1 LKKLSKKLKLEAKAF
16 DKIAAQKR
24 KIKFNPDLRSKK
36 INTYFYNNPWRYPL
50 TRKLTIRKKVDFVLN
65 NCQKKQKVIDVG
77 CGLGTLSLELARK
90 GVYVEAID
98 ISNKSLNYAKYY
110 AKKSLKKNELL
121 KINFKKT
128 LIENYIK
135 EIENE
140 TIDRFV
146 FFRTLHHLPNS
157 EILFK
162 KIKKKLKKSGKI
174 IIVEPFRSSI
184 SYTSGLIAYL
194 VRQLAKTWI
203 SYDKKLKL
211 KNTSDIKKGILNIL
225 KEYKYILDKKG
236 YDQSPMDN
244 VTSNPDQ
251 VILNL
256 KKFFV
261 IEKIETE
268 DSFKDKIIGGIR
280 GKNSDQIIKFI
291 DLFDEFLIQNKII
304 KGTTYKI
311 VAKK

>member
-1 LKKLSKKLKLEAKAF
+1 LKKLSKKLKQEAKAF
-16 DKIAAQKR
+16 DKIATQKQR
-24 KIKFNPDLRSKK
+24 IKFNPDLRSDKV
-36 INTYFYNNPWRYPL
+36 NTFFYNNPWRYPL
-50 TRKLTIRKKVDFVLN
+50 TRKLTIRKKVDFVLA
-65 NCQKKQKVIDVG
+65 NCSKKQKVVDVG

-98 ISNKSLNYAKYY
+98 ISDRSLNYAKNY

-121 KINFKKT
+121 HINFKKVQ
-128 LIENYIK
+128 IENYIK
-135 EIENE
+135 DSKDG
-140 TIDRFV
+140 TIDRFI
-146 FFRTLHHLPNS
+146 FFRTLHHLPNP

-162 KIKKKLKKSGKI
+162 KIKSKLKKKGKI

-194 VRQLAKTWI
+194 VRQLAMTWV

-211 KNTSDIKKGILNIL
+211 KNTNDIKKGISNIL
-225 KEYKYILDKKG
+225 KEYRYVLDKKG

-244 VTSNPDQ
+244 ITSDPDK
-251 VILNL
+251 VISAL
-256 KKFFV
+256 KKNFV

-291 DLFDEFLIQNKII
+291 DLFDDFLIKQKII